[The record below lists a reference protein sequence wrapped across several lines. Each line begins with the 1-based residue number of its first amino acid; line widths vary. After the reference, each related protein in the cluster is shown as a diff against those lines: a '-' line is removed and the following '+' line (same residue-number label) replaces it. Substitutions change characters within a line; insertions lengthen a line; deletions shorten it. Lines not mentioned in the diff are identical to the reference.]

1 MAGGSADPHFLLVE
15 VDAEKVTV
23 TARDAQGSKFDQAV
37 LRKAGGEAPPE
48 KGVSAQALEA
58 FLAFWHVA
66 EPHLGQAPAGPWKE
80 AFSARV
86 VNPYRSAIGGEVR
99 WEVAEGSGWTIEP
112 AVIKV
117 AVPPLEARSYSFTL
131 TRQAGAAGPPPVF
144 SFVAG
149 DEELR
154 VRRGPFR
161 VQEPQ

>member
-1 MAGGSADPHFLLVE
+1 MS
-15 VDAEKVTV
+15 
-23 TARDAQGSKFDQAV
+23 RMS
-37 LRKAGGEAPPE
+37 
-48 KGVSAQALEA
+48 
-58 FLAFWHVA
+58 LAFGILVLLTLSGALVSQAA
-66 EPHLGQAPAGPWKE
+66 EP
-80 AFSARV
+80 
-86 VNPYRSAIGGEVR
+86 VR

-112 AVIKV
+112 AVMKV

-154 VRRGPFR
+154 VRRGPLR